1 MTGSVE
7 GSGVRGVVVG
17 AGGADLW
24 EETEEVKTE
33 GRVSLLTRNVSL
45 SLIFFCFLLQQKSW
59 VFGYIGVQPTCV
71 EMFKI
76 NK

>member
-1 MTGSVE
+1 MTGRVE

-17 AGGADLW
+17 AGGADPR

-33 GRVSLLTRNVSL
+33 GRVSLHF
-45 SLIFFCFLLQQKSW
+45 IFFLLQQKSW
-59 VFGYIGVQPTCV
+59 VFGYICVQPTCV